1 MNTSGN
7 MIRIRRL
14 LVIVFIGLIPLTNA
28 RAQSAD
34 TALLRKYG
42 VVKIESWLKLPMLP
56 RQKDSCLSEERKM
69 NEQGKVTYIKSNY
82 GCMGWERLDETYFT
96 YNPQGLPLEIKLLS
110 NGNIL
115 AVTRYAYDN
124 KNSIIREERYSFEPF
139 DTVIYNYTPVY
150 DKEDRVISERVVSSA
165 ANQPSYTRNLTYKKD
180 KLVEIK
186 VTSDSNEL
194 LARYNYYYNEAGK
207 LTDETFESL
216 KPEYRYTKDLYDY
229 EDGELIRRTNTG
241 DNTATEFV
249 YYPDGLIYQTLW
261 YNRFGQLERVYYNFY
276 TRQKP

>member
-7 MIRIRRL
+7 MSRILRL
-14 LVIVFIGLIPLTNA
+14 FIIVTTCLISAINV

-56 RQKDSCLSEERKM
+56 RIKDSCLSEERKL
-69 NEQGKVTYIKSNY
+69 NAQGKVTYIKSNY

-124 KNSIIREERYSFEPF
+124 TNSIIHEERYGFEPL
-139 DTVIYNYTPVY
+139 DTVIFTYSPVY
-150 DKEDRVISERVVSSA
+150 DKEDRVISERVVSSSA
-165 ANQPSYTRNLTYKKD
+165 DQPPYTRNLTYKKD

-194 LARYNYYYNEAGK
+194 LARYNYYYNDAGK

-216 KPEYRYTKDLYDY
+216 KPEYRYSKDLYDY
-229 EDGELIRRTNTG
+229 EDGELIRHTNTA

-249 YYPDGLIYQTLW
+249 YYPNGLIYQTLW

-276 TRQKP
+276 TKQKP